1 MSYKRSILREM
12 GHTFQEETFGRRDGR
27 KEEKEQQ

>member
-1 MSYKRSILREM
+1 MSYKKSILTKM
-12 GHTFQEETFGRRDGR
+12 GHTFQEETFGRRAER